1 MTGGN
6 DFSDRM
12 CHFVTFIDTT
22 LIAQTKNVLSAAINV
37 NYFLNLI
44 SDLYKVWC
52 SWHGNRFT
60 FIAVSKKRCLV
71 LGDE

>member
-37 NYFLNLI
+37 NYFIL
-44 SDLYKVWC
+44 KAMV
-52 SWHGNRFT
+52 FT
-60 FIAVSKKRCLV
+60 PYFMEILSYIKLDWPFS
-71 LGDE
+71 GP